1 LPSRRSLV
9 ADRSGAAAV
18 EYGLLIA
25 ALAGAILFV
34 IFVLGNMLNKAGERV
49 ARQQGEGTDVG
60 RDGGSFIHTNPDA
73 G

>member
-1 LPSRRSLV
+1 MRSRRSLV

-34 IFVLGNMLNKAGERV
+34 IFVLGNMLNRASESVVRH
-49 ARQQGEGTDVG
+49 ESGTEM

>member
-34 IFVLGNMLNKAGERV
+34 IFVLGNMLNRASERV
-49 ARQQGEGTDVG
+49 VGREGQGTDV
-60 RDGGSFIHTNPDA
+60 RDGGSFIRTNPDA